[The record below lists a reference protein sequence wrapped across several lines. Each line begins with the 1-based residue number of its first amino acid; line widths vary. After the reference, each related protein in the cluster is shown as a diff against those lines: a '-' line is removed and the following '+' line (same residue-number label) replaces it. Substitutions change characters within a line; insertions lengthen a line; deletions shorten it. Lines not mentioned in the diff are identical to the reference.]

1 MTFKNEKK
9 KMDEE
14 KEFKTYKGIIYL
26 KHSGIELICDVLAL
40 DEKQGYIHIKNPCI
54 LQSVITEE
62 GKSQM
67 ALVPFLMSSREDNI
81 HILVSDILFVNECRL
96 DIEEQ
101 HTQMHSSISL
111 PKTRSQFAI

>member
-1 MTFKNEKK
+1 MKQET
-9 KMDEE
+9 EE

-26 KHSGIELICDVLAL
+26 KHSGIELICDVLAI
-40 DEKQGYIHIKNPCI
+40 DEKQGSIHIKNPCS

-67 ALVPFLMSSREDNI
+67 AMIPFLMTSKEDSI
-81 HILVSDILFVNECRL
+81 HISLSNILFINECRL

-111 PKTRSQFAI
+111 PRTRSQFDI